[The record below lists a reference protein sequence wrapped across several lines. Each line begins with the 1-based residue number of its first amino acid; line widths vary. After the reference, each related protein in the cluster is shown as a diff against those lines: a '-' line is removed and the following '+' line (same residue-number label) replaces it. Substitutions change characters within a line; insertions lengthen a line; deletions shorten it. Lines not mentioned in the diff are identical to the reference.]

1 MTLLILIYK
10 LFAWL
15 RDLLYPLEYSIK
27 LVLWH
32 YGDQYSVYPLEPIP
46 EGHEWYGWG
55 QYVDINPPAW
65 PWYKYLGY
73 VLCDPWIDLVDP
85 TPLTVFSSYEDAV
98 EFVGKYPE
106 LRLTIRRE
114 RYIP

>member
-1 MTLLILIYK
+1 MTLLMYK
-10 LFAWL
+10 LPAWL
-15 RDLLYPLEYSIK
+15 GDLLYPLKYSIN
-27 LVLWH
+27 LMLWH

-46 EGHEWYGWG
+46 EGHELYEWG
-55 QYVDINPPAW
+55 QYVNVDPPTW

-73 VLCDPWIDLVDP
+73 AFVDGLVDP
-85 TPLTVFSSYEDAV
+85 MPLVTFSCYEDAV

-106 LRLTIRRE
+106 LRLTIKRE